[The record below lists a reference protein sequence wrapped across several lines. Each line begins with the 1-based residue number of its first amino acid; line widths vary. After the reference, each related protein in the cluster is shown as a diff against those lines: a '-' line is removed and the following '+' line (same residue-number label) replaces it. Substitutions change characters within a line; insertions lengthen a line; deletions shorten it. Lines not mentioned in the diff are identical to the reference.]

1 MNSCELTAVITAL
14 ANAAAQEL
22 TDDEVTLLGT
32 ALTQLADTLLTIAA
46 HRSIC
51 GKRG

>member
-1 MNSCELTAVITAL
+1 MNPCELTATITAL
-14 ANAAAQEL
+14 ANAAAHEL
-22 TDDEVTLLGT
+22 TDDELTLLGT

-51 GKRG
+51 GTRE